1 MNTEETTLDRMR
13 SRPRFKMYTSLTPEE
28 YSHNLKSYL
37 KKHNKYFVGNINPQ
51 TAVITVITE
60 YDNYWKPNLA
70 LRTELEEGKTA
81 VRGIFGPSAAVWT
94 FFMFLYFLFG
104 ILWMVFITLWFVGEQ
119 IKIDD
124 YKWALPV
131 SFVTLGLILLTYAA
145 SLWGQKKAKHEM
157 KMLRKFAIS
166 FTLPHESEETTPAE

>member
-28 YSHNLKSYL
+28 YSRNLKMYL
-37 KKHNKYFVGNINPQ
+37 KKYQKYFVGNINQ
-51 TAVITVITE
+51 EAAIITVKTE
-60 YDNYWKPNLA
+60 YDRYWKPNLA
-70 LRTELEEGKTA
+70 LRTETEDGKTA
-81 VRGIFGPSAAVWT
+81 IRGIFGPSAAVWT

-119 IKIDD
+119 INIDD

-131 SFVTLGLILLTYAA
+131 SFATILLVVLTYLA
-145 SLWGQKKAKHEM
+145 SLWGQRKAGREM
-157 KMLRKFAIS
+157 RLLRKFAIS
-166 FTLPHESEETTPAE
+166 STLPHEADELRPEE